1 MWKKL
6 FGIGLLALGLFGLVF
21 GAVAAYQGEPGP
33 NPEINREMMPAQ
45 AMEMKGYGHHGERGK
60 PQFMGLG
67 AMGQN
72 LEEVSIEEI
81 SEKAEEILSQVTI
94 EEFTNPRG
102 LTIQRLVYDGQYIG
116 KVVGDYNLS
125 ELSIYKAFET
135 QMGIK
140 VFLGYEG
147 QIVGFF
153 LIK

>member
-33 NPEINREMMPAQ
+33 NPEIDREMMPAQ
-45 AMEMKGYGHHGERGK
+45 AMGMKGCGHHGERGR
-60 PQFMGLG
+60 PRFMGLG
-67 AMGQN
+67 VMGQN
-72 LEEVSIEEI
+72 LEEINIEEI

-102 LTIQRLVYDGQYIG
+102 LTVQRLVYDGKYIG
-116 KVVGDYNLS
+116 KIAGNYELG

-135 QMGIK
+135 PMGRK
-140 VFLGYEG
+140 VLLSYED

-153 LIK
+153 LIE